1 MQSDPKQYFKQN
13 GIYVIIER
21 NPDMIVPGHV
31 RVIGVTTSY
40 EDAVK
45 YAGPNTIIEGPVSV
59 LGQTDFYQQPIK
71 VSYPMFK
78 KDFEPI
84 FKPPILIE
92 KNPFEQVRPVERNPF
107 RLPNINPFDTPMK
120 NPFEPTKPI
129 DINPFRLQKP
139 QNDFSMLTP
148 PSSRVGS
155 NASSPASDQYY

>member
-1 MQSDPKQYFKQN
+1 MQSDPKQFFKQN

-21 NPDMIVPGHV
+21 NLDMIVSDHV
-31 RVIGVTTSY
+31 RIIGVTTSY

-45 YAGPNTIIEGPVSV
+45 YAGPNRIIEGPVPV
-59 LGQTDFYQQPIK
+59 LGQTDFYPQPIK

-78 KDFEPI
+78 KEFEPI
-84 FKPPILIE
+84 YKPQIFIE
-92 KNPFEQVRPVERNPF
+92 KNPFEPVRPETTPF
-107 RLPNINPFDTPMK
+107 QLPNINPFDSPMK

-129 DINPFRLQKP
+129 DINPFRLQTP
-139 QNDFSMLTP
+139 QRDFSMLTP